1 MAHSNPF
8 RCLPERGFAAPTHPL
23 RGPAPEPG
31 RDALPVD
38 ATSPPGKPGTHPMKF
53 APRST
58 TLLASVV
65 LAACATQVQ
74 YEALDVTPPAPSGV
88 IGSVFLVGDAGIHSP
103 GRDSVLA
110 HLRRD
115 LDRHEEASPEAS
127 RVVLFLGDNIY
138 DLGAREAFR
147 EEDLAK
153 LIPQLDAA
161 QGASD
166 TRAFFLPGNHDWA
179 KGAEHV
185 PALET
190 IQRQQAWLH
199 ELAPDSSALLL
210 PADGCPGPNRVPV
223 APGVSVILIDT
234 EWLLRR
240 PDDDCG
246 GEDRFYRDLTDLLRS
261 HVDERMILAAHHP
274 MSTGGPHG
282 GNVSGLDRGPFIQYL
297 ALKAGLSIQDL
308 ASPTYSAMLTRLRD
322 AISASGVQP
331 LGFAAGHDH
340 SLQVIAMGDEG
351 EPAWQLVSGSASK
364 SSKAER
370 IEGTRYATDQH
381 GYMRVDFTRTVS
393 RLTVFAQ
400 SEAETAVRVVFACE
414 LPRES
419 GPVAAC
425 AEAPLAGSR

>member
-1 MAHSNPF
+1 MS
-8 RCLPERGFAAPTHPL
+8 AA
-23 RGPAPEPG
+23 RYA
-31 RDALPVD
+31 
-38 ATSPPGKPGTHPMKF
+38 
-53 APRST
+53 
-58 TLLASVV
+58 TLLIAIAV
-65 LAACATQVQ
+65 AACATQVR
-74 YEALDVTPPAPSGV
+74 YEALEVAPPAPSG
-88 IGSVFLVGDAGIHSP
+88 ITGSVFLVGDAGIRSP

-110 HLRRD
+110 HLERD
-115 LDRHEEASPEAS
+115 LDRHEQASPAAS

-161 QGASD
+161 RGASD

-179 KGAEHV
+179 KGAGNT
-185 PALET
+185 PARET

-246 GEDRFYRDLTDLLRS
+246 GEDRFYGDLTSLLRS
-261 HVDERMILAAHHP
+261 HADERMILAAHHP

-297 ALKAGLSIQDL
+297 AIKAGLSIQDL
-308 ASPTYSAMLTRLRD
+308 ASPRYSAMLTRLRE
-322 AISASGVQP
+322 AIRASGVRP

-340 SLQVIAMGDEG
+340 SLQVIGMEEDG
-351 EPAWQLVSGSASK
+351 EPLWQLVSGSASK
-364 SSKAER
+364 SNKAER
-370 IEGTRYATDQH
+370 IQGTRYATDQH
-381 GYMRVDFTRTVS
+381 GYMRVDFTATTS

-400 SEAETAVRVVFACE
+400 SAADTPLRVVFACE
-414 LPRES
+414 LPQES
-419 GPVAAC
+419 ASATAC
-425 AEAPLAGSR
+425 AEAPLAASR